1 MNFFSFCPFTRTA
14 INAETG
20 KCFSDIFFLVFRL
33 LCNLNVQFCF
43 LLFLNF
49 SVFLHVSLLNQQD
62 TDIFSWPYGL
72 ETALPCKEICQISR
86 IFCGKIENMSKWLL
100 LIFLCIFL
108 QACECFFFS
117 LQGKSA
123 VYDLGKVICGV
134 DFFHTKLLFFLI
146 VPADLVMHPFLRQ
159 IFGNGDQFFHQ
170 FCLI

>member
-1 MNFFSFCPFTRTA
+1 MHDFSYEFFFFLSIYKNGHHKQNRSHTARKNHRQRCPA
-14 INAETG
+14 KLHHHKIPSDINAETG

-33 LCNLNVQFCF
+33 LCNLHVQVCF

-86 IFCGKIENMSKWLL
+86 IFCGKIENMSKWLF

-117 LQGKSA
+117 LQ
-123 VYDLGKVICGV
+123 
-134 DFFHTKLLFFLI
+134 
-146 VPADLVMHPFLRQ
+146 
-159 IFGNGDQFFHQ
+159 
-170 FCLI
+170 